1 MPADPL
7 DEFVRLAE
15 AFGTVAVV
23 ALAVGGGLWPLA
35 RVTRQAWAVVPQK
48 GPERRTGFEV
58 AALFLLNVVFV
69 SVMLA
74 VLQKGGFF
82 REVYGPAFPDPLP
95 SSEALGMVGG
105 SAAAASTV
113 ESAAPFQTVRTV
125 WASLFAVPLL
135 YAAAVG
141 LTLATG
147 RRPRFEFA
155 DWYARVWVGI
165 AAWAVMTPVV
175 FGVYAVADRLTTG
188 LGGEADRHPM
198 TKLGVGDSPFD
209 RVVFALA
216 VCVAAPLTE
225 ELLFRGILVR
235 WTAGRAFRGWV
246 VVVVAGMLAAAGSGS
261 VRSAAVAFTA
271 SLGVGL
277 LLIRKFG
284 GRAFSLRGAGIWASA
299 ALFAAAHSAVWP
311 TPVPLFVLGLG
322 LGWLCLR
329 TRGILAC
336 VVAHG
341 LFNAVSFVYLLRGG
355 TG

>member
-15 AFGTVAVV
+15 AFGIVAAVAVV
-23 ALAVGGGLWPLA
+23 AGVAMWPLA
-35 RVTRQAWAVVPQK
+35 RLTRQAWSVIPQR

-82 REVYGPAFPDPLP
+82 REVYGPTFPDPLP
-95 SSEALGMVGG
+95 SADAIGMVGG
-105 SAAAASTV
+105 TAATANAV

-141 LTLATG
+141 LTVAVS
-147 RRPRFEFA
+147 RKPRFEFA
-155 DWYARVWVGI
+155 DWYARVWAGI
-165 AAWAVMTPVV
+165 AAWAVLTPVV
-175 FGVYAVADRLTTG
+175 FAVYAVADRLTTG

-235 WTAGRAFRGWV
+235 WTAGRAYRGWV
-246 VVVVAGMLAAAGSGS
+246 VLVVAGMLAAAGSGS
-261 VRSAAVAFTA
+261 VRSPAVAFAA

-277 LLIRKFG
+277 LVTRKFG
-284 GRAFSLRGAGIWASA
+284 GRATSLRGAGIWASA

-355 TG
+355 AG

>member
-1 MPADPL
+1 VPAEPL
-7 DEFVRLAE
+7 QEVARIAE
-15 AFGTVAVV
+15 AYGIVATVALSAGV
-23 ALAVGGGLWPLA
+23 GLWPLA
-35 RVTRQAWAVVPQK
+35 RFTRQGWAVVPRK

-69 SVMLA
+69 SVMVA
-74 VLQKGGFF
+74 VLQKAGFF
-82 REVYGPAFPDPLP
+82 REVYGPTFPEPLP
-95 SSEALGMVGG
+95 SRDALGMVGG
-105 SAAAASTV
+105 GAGASSVV
-113 ESAAPFQTVRTV
+113 ESAAPFQTVRTM

-135 YAAAVG
+135 YATAVG
-141 LTLATG
+141 FAVAVN
-147 RRPRFEFA
+147 RKPRFEFA
-155 DWYARVWVGI
+155 DWYARVWAGI
-165 AAWAVMTPVV
+165 AAWAVLTPVV
-175 FGVYAVADRLTTG
+175 FGVYAAADRITTG
-188 LGGEADRHPM
+188 LGGEPDRHPM
-198 TKLGVGDSPFD
+198 TKLGVGESPFD

-216 VCVAAPLTE
+216 VCVAAPLAE

-235 WTAGRAFRGWV
+235 WTAGRAYRGWIV
-246 VVVVAGMLAAAGSGS
+246 LVVAGILAAAGTGDL
-261 VRSAAVAFTA
+261 RSPAVAFTA
-271 SLGVGL
+271 SLGVGVL
-277 LLIRKFG
+277 AIRKLG
-284 GRAFSLRGAGIWASA
+284 GKPFAFRGAGIWASV

>member
-1 MPADPL
+1 MPAEPRE
-7 DEFVRLAE
+7 EFLRLAE
-15 AFGTVAVV
+15 AFGIV
-23 ALAVGGGLWPLA
+23 LAVAIAVGVGLWPLA
-35 RVTRQAWAVVPQK
+35 RVSGQPWAVVPRK

-69 SVMLA
+69 SVMVA
-74 VLQKGGFF
+74 VLQRGGFF
-82 REVYGPAFPDPLP
+82 REVYGPAFPEPLP
-95 SSEALGMVGG
+95 SADALGMVGG
-105 SAAAASTV
+105 TASASAVV
-113 ESAAPFQTVRTV
+113 ETAAPFQTVRTV

-135 YAAAVG
+135 FAAAVG
-141 LTLATG
+141 LTVAVN
-147 RRPRFEFA
+147 RKPRFEFA
-155 DWYARVWVGI
+155 DWYARIWAGI
-165 AAWAVMTPVV
+165 ATWAVLTPVV
-175 FGVYAVADRLTTG
+175 FAVYALADRITAG
-188 LGGEADRHPM
+188 LGGEPDRHPM

-235 WTAGRAFRGWV
+235 WTAGRAYRGWIV
-246 VVVVAGMLAAAGSGS
+246 LVVAGMLAAAGSGDL
-261 VRSAAVAFTA
+261 RSAAVAFTA

-277 LLIRKFG
+277 LAIRKWG
-284 GRAFSLRGAGIWASA
+284 GKPFAFRGAGICAAA

-341 LFNAVSFVYLLRGG
+341 LFNAVSYVYLLRGG